1 MEFAKLGKAD
11 YQMSSQRVTI
21 SPEFKKQVWLVAFD
35 MDQTALDLHTSGVA
49 VRDDQLFP
57 PLFFDSQFVPLKAK
71 EILDHV
77 KDAIKIIIPEL
88 LQNGIAVAICTNT
101 DVKMACHTSLMGGR
115 ELVEYI
121 FGNTFSDYPDIC
133 NRLVIEAWRGLG
145 DVPRVDAWIRES
157 TCSTAAKTTI

>member
-1 MEFAKLGKAD
+1 MNPTAGAL
-11 YQMSSQRVTI
+11 SQ
-21 SPEFKKQVWLVAFD
+21 EFKKQVWLVAFD

-49 VRDDQLFP
+49 VRDNQTFPSTLFEN
-57 PLFFDSQFVPLKAK
+57 QFVPLKAK

-77 KDAIKIIIPEL
+77 KDSIKVIIPQL

-121 FGNTFSDYPDIC
+121 FGNTSSEYPDIC
-133 NRLVIEAWRGLG
+133 DRLIIEAWRGINE
-145 DVPRVDAWIRES
+145 VPRVHSCILSEF
-157 TCSTAAKTTI
+157 

>member
-1 MEFAKLGKAD
+1 
-11 YQMSSQRVTI
+11 MSSQRITI

-77 KDAIKIIIPEL
+77 KDAIKMIIPEL

-101 DVKMACHTSLMGGR
+101 DVKMACHSSLMGGR

-145 DVPRVDAWIRES
+145 DVPRVYEFVGGLIS
-157 TCSTAAKTTI
+157 SSVVKTTI